1 MAWQLCMLIGTFPWI
16 WMKSLTYLLLFIPD
30 EWEWPTFYAV
40 MTKNSHF
47 AMQLSFT
54 LNLNLTLVKNTYD
67 MLNIIFKKCFL
78 LSVGQEKLLN
88 FVDLNQIFILVLI
101 LNILPNMHQIALQ
114 SIQISKIFRGGM
126 PPDPPSKL
134 RASPFAF
141 KSHGKIYL
149 GGN

>member
-1 MAWQLCMLIGTFPWI
+1 
-16 WMKSLTYLLLFIPD
+16 
-30 EWEWPTFYAV
+30 

-126 PPDPPSKL
+126 PPDPPCKL
-134 RASPFAF
+134 RALPFANLF
-141 KSHGKIYL
+141 GWKLVTKNAGSTPGESSSQIPQPPL
-149 GGN
+149 RCSILTCQ

>member
-1 MAWQLCMLIGTFPWI
+1 
-16 WMKSLTYLLLFIPD
+16 
-30 EWEWPTFYAV
+30 
-40 MTKNSHF
+40 
-47 AMQLSFT
+47 MQLSFT

-101 LNILPNMHQIALQ
+101 LNIFPDCITEHPNFKKFPGEHAP
-114 SIQISKIFRGGM
+114 G
-126 PPDPPSKL
+126 PPSKL
-134 RASPFAF
+134 KASPFDF
-141 KSHGKIYL
+141 KFHGKIYF